1 MIGPLKTQMDI
12 GYVVCK
18 YALNTSTLCGTNNLT
33 IGGENLLKLQLEDH
47 YKFYNVDV
55 QCNVV

>member
-1 MIGPLKTQMDI
+1 MIGPLKTQRDI
-12 GYVVCK
+12 GFVVCK
-18 YALNTSTLCGTNNLT
+18 YALNIPTLCDTNNLT

-55 QCNVV
+55 QCNVI